1 MVHGRVVNYLR
12 GQCITSIIC
21 ARGLD
26 HRKCGQQARKS
37 SGWDKVPIRK
47 FPCFCRYLNFLLT
60 QCGDMCGDSAVS
72 IKQGKPAQSTQ
83 TFP

>member
-26 HRKCGQQARKS
+26 HRKCGQQARTS
-37 SGWDKVPIRK
+37 TSFVDNTTDLPR
-47 FPCFCRYLNFLLT
+47 RNFL
-60 QCGDMCGDSAVS
+60 SPAVGT
-72 IKQGKPAQSTQ
+72 KFQ
-83 TFP
+83 